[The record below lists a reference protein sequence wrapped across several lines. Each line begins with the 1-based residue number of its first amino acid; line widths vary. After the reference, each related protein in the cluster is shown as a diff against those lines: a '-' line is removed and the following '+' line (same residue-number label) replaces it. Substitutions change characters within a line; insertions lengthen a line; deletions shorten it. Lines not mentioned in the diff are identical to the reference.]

1 MFHPKKIVS
10 VLGIAALLL
19 GSVAPMP
26 FDLGAGPA
34 FANNGNGGGGGG
46 GNGGG
51 GGGGNGGG
59 GGGGG
64 KGGEKSAGKAGGNG
78 NGGEKAVERTVTRE
92 KPSAAKPKAQ
102 QVAPAEDVGEITLAA
117 RDLGNMNGAMNAN
130 INAVLAHIRNGNYNG
145 PVGAVAGLAAADA
158 QAGDLDNADVLARA
172 EAWESWRGTA
182 VNLLGADYPTV
193 LDAYV
198 VDRAEYDAYQT
209 ALGTWN
215 TANEAYQAALADP
228 AVPPEDAE
236 ALNPGP
242 APMEVVFQ
250 PDDGIE
256 ALLAGQPVVTEP
268 TPEELDLVNAVSDAE
283 AAVLALWNKN
293 PNDVD
298 GMSAEEQA
306 LLDQLRARF
315 SASDPEAIVA
325 ASGS

>member
-10 VLGIAALLL
+10 VLGITALLL

-34 FANNGNGGGGGG
+34 FANNGNGGGGG

-158 QAGDLDNADVLARA
+158 QAGDLDSADVLARA

-198 VDRAEYDAYQT
+198 ADRAEYDAYQT

-228 AVPPEDAE
+228 AVTPEDAE

-315 SASDPEAIVA
+315 SASDLEAIVA

>member
-10 VLGIAALLL
+10 VLGITALLL

-34 FANNGNGGGGGG
+34 FANNGNGGGGG

-158 QAGDLDNADVLARA
+158 QAGDLDSADVLARA

-198 VDRAEYDAYQT
+198 ADRAEYDAYQT

-228 AVPPEDAE
+228 AVAPEDAE

-315 SASDPEAIVA
+315 SASDLEAIVA

>member
-10 VLGIAALLL
+10 VLGITALLL

-46 GNGGG
+46 NGGG
-51 GGGGNGGG
+51 VGGGNGGG

-158 QAGDLDNADVLARA
+158 QAGDLDSADVLARA

-198 VDRAEYDAYQT
+198 ADRAEYDAYQT

-228 AVPPEDAE
+228 TVTPEDAE

-315 SASDPEAIVA
+315 SASDLEAIVA

>member
-10 VLGIAALLL
+10 VLGITALLL

-34 FANNGNGGGGGG
+34 FANNGNGGGGG

-158 QAGDLDNADVLARA
+158 QAGDLDSADVLARA

-198 VDRAEYDAYQT
+198 ADRAEYDAYQT

-315 SASDPEAIVA
+315 SASDLEAIVA

>member
-1 MFHPKKIVS
+1 MFHPKKIVT
-10 VLGIAALLL
+10 VVGITALLL

-26 FDLGAGPA
+26 FDLGSGPA
-34 FANNGNGGGGGG
+34 FANNGKGGGG

-51 GGGGNGGG
+51 GGGGKDKDRGGG
-59 GGGGG
+59 
-64 KGGEKSAGKAGGNG
+64 AGKSEDRSAS
-78 NGGEKAVERTVTRE
+78 RE
-92 KPSAAKPKAQ
+92 KPAGAKPKAER
-102 QVAPAEDVGEITLAA
+102 VAPAVEEGEVVFAA

-158 QAGDLDNADVLARA
+158 QAGDLDSADVLARA
-172 EAWESWRGTA
+172 DIWESWRGTA
-182 VNLLGADYPTV
+182 VDLLGTDYPTV

-198 VDRAEYDAYQT
+198 ADRAEYDAYQT
-209 ALGTWN
+209 ALGNWN

-228 AVPPEDAE
+228 AVTPEDAE

-242 APMEVVFQ
+242 APMEVVFL

-256 ALLAGQPVVTEP
+256 SLLAGQPVVTEP
-268 TPEELDLVNAVSDAE
+268 TPEERDLVNAVSDAE

-293 PNDVD
+293 PDDVD

-315 SASDPEAIVA
+315 SASDLAAIVA